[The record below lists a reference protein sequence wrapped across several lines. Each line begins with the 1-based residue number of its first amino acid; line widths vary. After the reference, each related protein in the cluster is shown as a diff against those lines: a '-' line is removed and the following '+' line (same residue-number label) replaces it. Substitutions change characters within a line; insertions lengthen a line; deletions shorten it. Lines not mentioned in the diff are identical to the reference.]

1 MTTQQPTPIDQQE
14 ELSAWQRAEFAIEHS
29 NRVLLYGLPG
39 TGKTYFGLTHGLT
52 ETHTSYRLAC
62 TEEMTEADLIGFW
75 RREASGNL
83 KWQEGAGI
91 RAWREGARLV
101 VDEVNRINGDVESK
115 LMMLLDTEASASW
128 QNPDTNE
135 VVRPAEGFS
144 VVATMNGMPEDLA
157 PAILDRMIVRC
168 EVNVPNPKA
177 IQALPEYLRSLAT
190 TLTDQEA
197 SHRYSLRSFVEFHR
211 MYESSK
217 NLRACAQVVFPEVA
231 ESITDALAI
240 SQIEAL

>member
-1 MTTQQPTPIDQQE
+1 MDTQQQE
-14 ELSAWQRAEFAIEHS
+14 ATLTAWQRAEFAMEHS

-39 TGKTYFGLTHGLT
+39 TGKTYFGLTQGLNGK
-52 ETHTSYRLAC
+52 TSYRLAC

-83 KWQEGAGI
+83 KWQEGVGI
-91 RAWREGARLV
+91 KAWREGARLV

-128 QNPDTNE
+128 QNPDTGE
-135 VVRPAEGFS
+135 VVTPAGGFS
-144 VVATMNGMPEDLA
+144 VVATMNGVPEDLA

-168 EVNVPNPKA
+168 EVNTPNPKA
-177 IQALPEYLRSLAT
+177 IAALPEYLRNLASSF
-190 TLTDQEA
+190 TDEHA
-197 SHRYSLRSFVEFHR
+197 SNRYSLRSFVEFHR
-211 MYESSK
+211 MYEASK

-231 ESITDALAI
+231 ESIMDSLAI
-240 SQIEAL
+240 TEAEVR

>member
-1 MTTQQPTPIDQQE
+1 MNQQETTAIDQQE
-14 ELSAWQRAEFAIEHS
+14 DLSAWQRAEFAIEHS

-52 ETHTSYRLAC
+52 GKHSYRLAC

-83 KWQEGAGI
+83 KWQEGVGI
-91 RAWREGARLV
+91 KAWREGARLV

-128 QNPDTNE
+128 QNPDTSE
-135 VVRPAEGFS
+135 VVKPALGFS

-168 EVNVPNPKA
+168 EVNDPNPKA
-177 IQALPEYLRSLAT
+177 IEALPQYLRGLAT
-190 TLTDQEA
+190 TFTNQEA

-211 MYESSK
+211 MFESSK
-217 NLRACAQVVFPEVA
+217 NLRACAQVVFPEVSEA
-231 ESITDALAI
+231 IVDALAI
-240 SQIEAL
+240 SQAEAI